1 MLARLCVVAAT
12 AGGAA
17 GVGVAA
23 RVVAEVGAGSM
34 TFMRFGRGEPGR
46 DGGSWVMAGV
56 ERSIVGGGRVDA

>member
-1 MLARLCVVAAT
+1 LTSRAVIVVVEVPLVMLARLCDVAAT

-34 TFMRFGRGEPGR
+34 TLVRLGRGEEGR
-46 DGGSWVMAGV
+46 DGGS
-56 ERSIVGGGRVDA
+56 

>member
-34 TFMRFGRGEPGR
+34 TLVRLGRGEEGR
-46 DGGSWVMAGV
+46 DGGS
-56 ERSIVGGGRVDA
+56 